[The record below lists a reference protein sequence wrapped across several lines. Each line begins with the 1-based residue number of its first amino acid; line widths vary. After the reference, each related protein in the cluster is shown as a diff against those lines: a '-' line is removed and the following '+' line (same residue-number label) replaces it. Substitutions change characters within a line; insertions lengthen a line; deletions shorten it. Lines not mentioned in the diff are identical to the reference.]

1 MEKKEIN
8 VVKIMEEIRRG
19 GGSFFDDE
27 TDISIIIQNIEKE
40 TQKNNLICDVPDI
53 ATALKEFEI
62 KSVSA
67 RIDYAKPKC
76 AMVYYRPI
84 ENNIIIKFVKRVMRK
99 LMAFC
104 IIPIATVQ
112 TEYNM
117 TLLSIVETQ
126 HMQIKDLQDKICELE
141 EKAKKGECE

>member
-1 MEKKEIN
+1 
-8 VVKIMEEIRRG
+8 
-19 GGSFFDDE
+19 
-27 TDISIIIQNIEKE
+27 
-40 TQKNNLICDVPDI
+40 
-53 ATALKEFEI
+53 
-62 KSVSA
+62 
-67 RIDYAKPKC
+67 
-76 AMVYYRPI
+76 MVYYRPI

-126 HMQIKDLQDKICELE
+126 QMQIKDLQDKICELE
-141 EKAKKGECE
+141 EKVKKGECE